1 MMATVELTDQEWQQV
16 INMIAAQPWSQ
27 ANPLLMKIGGQLN
40 AQHPVPPRPS
50 AEELKRMGGV
60 QIDANGKE
68 VRHGE

>member
-1 MMATVELTDQEWQQV
+1 MSSVELTDQEWQQV
-16 INMIAAQPWSQ
+16 ITIIGTKCTWAE